1 MTPSIRPVPRVL
13 RVLALAAAFA
23 ASAAGG
29 QDVAAPAGTG
39 VPAAVPPDNGQ
50 DAPAGAST
58 PAAPP
63 RELTRTLRQIGMDYE
78 ITLRGVEGSAGA
90 TFGTRGDEVATAASL
105 RLRYSYSPALLP
117 DVSHLR
123 VSVNGVVVATLPT
136 PSEGAGTVQEADI
149 AIDPRVLVAY
159 NQLDLRLIGHYTRD
173 CEDPDHTSLWA
184 NIDRDSTLTII
195 SQPLALADELS
206 LLPAPFFDARDSRKL
221 ELPIVFPAAP
231 DNRRLQTA
239 GVVASWFG
247 ALAGYRG
254 ADFPA
259 HVGRLP
265 ERGNAVLLTTPD
277 RVSELLAGSGFEA
290 VDGPTIA
297 VVTHPT
303 DPYGKVLVIIGRDDQ
318 ELRQAA
324 LALALGAP
332 LQGASATID
341 GVVEP
346 APRAPHDA
354 PNWLSSSHPVRLDS
368 LVANE
373 RDLSVTGY
381 RPDLIRINLRLPPDL
396 FAWRQNGI
404 PVDLRYR
411 YTVPQTRDSS
421 AMNITLNDVFV
432 QTLPLDGRPLARNVV
447 QEALGRFQ
455 PSSGMPVRQPVRLPL
470 GPLSAQ
476 SQLRFHFAFDRP
488 AVEECRATFPDVSA
502 SIDADSTIDISRFH
516 HFMAMPNLAAFANA
530 GFPFTRLADLA
541 GTTVVLPERRTTDD
555 LSVVLTLLGRLGA
568 STGYP
573 AFRVRL
579 ADAGERDAL
588 VGRDLILL
596 GSRQS
601 QPLLREWNE
610 HLPVSGNGDSY
621 GLRISDWLRNRMPAF
636 LSPSGARTDLPTLSQ
651 VSLKPVPGDTML
663 MGFESPLSR
672 GRSVVALVGDT
683 PGDVQRYFDALLDPD
698 RLRVIQGSLALLQQE
713 RVVSLDGNQSY
724 HVGSLPPLT
733 WLRWVLSRNPL
744 PFALGVVLLAVLI
757 GLAARVLLRRHSA
770 ARLYEG
776 RQR

>member
-1 MTPSIRPVPRVL
+1 M
-13 RVLALAAAFA
+13 LALAVAFA
-23 ASAAGG
+23 VSPAGG
-29 QDVAAPAGTG
+29 QD
-39 VPAAVPPDNGQ
+39 AAVPAGAGLPANETPDGAQ
-50 DAPAGAST
+50 DASVAAFDTAIDPQVGTWSQT
-58 PAAPP
+58 APP
-63 RELTRTLRQIGMDYE
+63 RELVRTLRQLGMDYE

-90 TFGTRGDEVATAASL
+90 TFGTRSDEVATAASL

-117 DVSHLR
+117 DMSHLR

-136 PSEGAGTVQEADI
+136 PSDGAGQVQETDI

-159 NQLDLRLIGHYTRD
+159 NQLDLRLIGHYTRE

-184 NIDRDSTLTII
+184 NIDRDSALTIV
-195 SQPLALADELS
+195 SQPLALADELA
-206 LLPAPFFDARDSRKL
+206 LLPAPFFDERDSRKL

-231 DNRRLQTA
+231 DTSRLQTA

-259 HVGRLP
+259 YVGRLP
-265 ERGNAVLLTTPD
+265 DSGNAVVLTTPE
-277 RVSELLAGSGFEA
+277 RMSALLANSGLEA
-290 VDGPTIA
+290 VQGPTIA
-297 VVTHPT
+297 VLTHPA
-303 DPYGKVLVIIGRDDQ
+303 DPYGKVLVITGRDDE

-324 LALALGAP
+324 LALALDTP
-332 LQGASATID
+332 LQGASVTID
-341 GVVEP
+341 SVDEP
-346 APRAPHDA
+346 MRRAPHDA
-354 PNWLSSSHPVRLDS
+354 PNWLSSAHPVRLDS

-396 FAWRQNGI
+396 FAWRQAGI

-421 AMNITLNDVFV
+421 AMNVTLNDVFV

-447 QEALGRFQ
+447 EEALGRFRPQ
-455 PSSGMPVRQPVRLPL
+455 AGMPVNQPVRLPL

-488 AVEECRATFPDVSA
+488 ALEECRATFPDVSA

-530 GFPFTRLADLA
+530 GFPFTRVADLA
-541 GTTVVLPERRTTDD
+541 ETTVVLPDRRTTAD

-573 AFRVRL
+573 TFHVRL
-579 ADAGERDAL
+579 AGAGEREAL
-588 VGRDLILL
+588 VDRDLILL
-596 GSRQS
+596 GSQQS
-601 QPLLREWNE
+601 QPLLREWSE
-610 HLPVSGNGDSY
+610 HLPISGDGDSRS
-621 GLRISDWLRNRMPAF
+621 LRISDWVRGRMPAF
-636 LSPSGARTDLPTLSQ
+636 LSPGAARTDLPTLSQ
-651 VSLKPVPGDTML
+651 VTLRPVPGDTML

-672 GRSVVALVGDT
+672 GRSVVALVGDA
-683 PGDVQRYFDALLDPD
+683 PGDVQRYFDALLEPD
-698 RLRVIQGSLALLQQE
+698 RLRVIQGSLALLQQD
-713 RVVSLDGNQSY
+713 RVISVDGNQSY

-744 PFALGVVLLAVLI
+744 PFALGIVLLAVLI
-757 GLAARVLLRRHSA
+757 GLAARLLLRRHSA
-770 ARLYEG
+770 ERLYEG